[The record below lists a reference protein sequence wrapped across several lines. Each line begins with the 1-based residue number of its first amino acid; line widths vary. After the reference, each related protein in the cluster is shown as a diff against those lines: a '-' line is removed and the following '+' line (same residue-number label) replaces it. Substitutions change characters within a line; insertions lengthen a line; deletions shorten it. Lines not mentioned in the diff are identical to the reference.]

1 MFDKLILSRR
11 RYGATYRQER
21 QRDKTRQPK
30 AAAIEE
36 IDEYQVDFDPDVYER
51 SLSIE
56 DPMGSFQA
64 FFFSFSDASA
74 RRQVLVASR
83 RFTVA
88 AKDNYNVSNATKG
101 AAFGLFGISH
111 NGKL

>member
-1 MFDKLILSRR
+1 MVDCRFQVRFVLACSLFFHIAVASAMFDKLILSRR

-56 DPMGSFQA
+56 DPMGSF
-64 FFFSFSDASA
+64 SS
-74 RRQVLVASR
+74 
-83 RFTVA
+83 
-88 AKDNYNVSNATKG
+88 
-101 AAFGLFGISH
+101 LF
-111 NGKL
+111 LFVF